1 MLVIGA
7 GGAGLVS
14 ALAAAEAG
22 ARVQV
27 VCQSPLGQGSSTAVS
42 GGGFMM
48 STPQFPVEDHIRM
61 TLEAGR
67 HLNDPALVRILC
79 EEANDARRWL
89 ERKLGMAFNL
99 KDNGQ
104 GYWFTR
110 GGAGFFEQLT
120 KQMRVAPNIQL
131 IEQVTVVR
139 LLMQD
144 GICVGALGVSV
155 DGGSVQ
161 FDARATIL
169 ATGGYAGL
177 YARHDNPGTPVGEG
191 IFLALAAGVQVRDLE
206 FVQFYPLGI
215 AEPTLPTF
223 MAFRPFPPQAKVI
236 NSSGES
242 LTEKHLDTDDLNEA
256 VGTHRDALSLAIEA
270 EAHSG
275 PVRLDLTRVDWSQ
288 KKRWFSLQ
296 FLERYD
302 FPWQEQPARVYPIA
316 HHSMG
321 GILVDEHGASTVP
334 HLYAVGEAAS
344 GLHGAN
350 RLGSN
355 SLTACL
361 VFGRRAGI
369 HAAQARR
376 SHESSGSPI
385 EKFFVAPPDA
395 TKFEALQQ
403 LCWDHLGMRRNGE
416 GLQAALAALDQ
427 LKEFSAPCFKMK
439 CALQIAQTVAAFA
452 LKRRES
458 RGAHC
463 RTDWPQEAP
472 DQQRSAFA
480 TLTAN
485 GLLFV
490 NGSDSPR

>member
-48 STPQFPVEDHIRM
+48 STPRFPIEDHVRM

-67 HLNDPALVRILC
+67 HLNDPALVRALC
-79 EEANDARRWL
+79 EEANDARLWL
-89 ERKLGMAFNL
+89 ERKLAVAFNP

-120 KQMRVAPNIQL
+120 KQMRATPNIQL
-131 IEQVTVVR
+131 IEQTTVVQ

-144 GICVGALGVSV
+144 GVCVGALGVSA
-155 DGGSVQ
+155 DGEPIEFNSH
-161 FDARATIL
+161 ATIL

-191 IFLALAAGVQVRDLE
+191 IFIALAAGARVRDLE

-215 AEPTLPTF
+215 AEPDLPTF
-223 MAFRPFPPQAKVI
+223 MAFRPFPPRASVI

-242 LTEKHLDTDDLNEA
+242 LTEKHLGTDDLNEA

-270 EAHSG
+270 EARNG
-275 PVRLDLTRVDWSQ
+275 PVCLDLTRVDWSQ

-302 FPWQEQPARVYPIA
+302 FPWQEQPARIYPIA

-321 GILVDEHGASTVP
+321 GIVVNEHGASTVP
-334 HLYAVGEAAS
+334 HLYVVGEAAS

-361 VFGRRAGI
+361 VFGRRAGS
-369 HAAQARR
+369 HAAKAEKSRK
-376 SHESSGSPI
+376 SSPSLTGELS
-385 EKFFVAPPDA
+385 ATPPDA
-395 TKFEALQQ
+395 RQFEALQQ
-403 LCWDHLGMRRNGE
+403 LCWSHLGLRRNGE
-416 GLQAALAALDQ
+416 GIKAALEQLVALSDP
-427 LKEFSAPCFKMK
+427 SFKVS
-439 CALQIAQTVAAFA
+439 CALQIARAVAAFA
-452 LKRRES
+452 LKRTES
-458 RGAHC
+458 RGAHH
-463 RTDWPQEAP
+463 RTDWPQEAL

-480 TLTAN
+480 TLTDA
-485 GLLFV
+485 GLAFV
-490 NGSDSPR
+490 NRRS